1 ELEQELLDSYK
12 QSIYDRI
19 DLLSYNLEQS
29 FNKKRTDDPK
39 EPTLQEE
46 VQQIVSEVDTSGALT
61 IQVVNSQSRVLGT
74 NDYLNKDIIG
84 KKLTEDLV
92 LTGIQFDV
100 FQESTFFNS
109 RTGER
114 MIVRVDPLH
123 DETGKVQGAIYI
135 AASLEGVYGQIQ
147 NINEIFLKG
156 SLIALFVSIVLGVLV
171 ARAITKPI
179 KEMRRQAQ
187 TMARGDF
194 SQKVKV
200 YGQDEISQLAVTFN
214 HLNDRL
220 QHSMATTEK

>member
-1 ELEQELLDSYK
+1 MKKVGFLRSIQLKFIIIFILLLVIAVQVISSYVARELEQELLDSYK

-92 LTGIQFDV
+92 LTGIQFD
-100 FQESTFFNS
+100 
-109 RTGER
+109 
-114 MIVRVDPLH
+114 
-123 DETGKVQGAIYI
+123 
-135 AASLEGVYGQIQ
+135 
-147 NINEIFLKG
+147 
-156 SLIALFVSIVLGVLV
+156 
-171 ARAITKPI
+171 
-179 KEMRRQAQ
+179 
-187 TMARGDF
+187 
-194 SQKVKV
+194 
-200 YGQDEISQLAVTFN
+200 
-214 HLNDRL
+214 
-220 QHSMATTEK
+220 